1 MNISIKDEVKD
12 SLFDLIQNA
21 IQLDVDFL
29 KMKTGELPTIK
40 ELLNKALTWCCTCG
54 EQNNHIGK
62 IICNNCSKYRP
73 LETYTNIIFNP
84 LFVTKLEIKEYNMRR
99 KHESKVYQ
107 SLLKRNKDTNGKEI
121 CFYAIESS
129 WLNKWKCFIN
139 NDSSEKL
146 LSNNDKPISENKNIG
161 VLPPGIINNIKLC
174 DIYKPH
180 GKYRLKSGMKNKK
193 DYFIINQYLWEWFL
207 LNYGGGPEIQVE
219 DYNSSLFCIE
229 EDVGKT
235 DNIIENSGT
244 VITYLKGGDDLI
256 SNLGC
261 SDINPDRD
269 RKDENTNKINPIN
282 NYNFNTK
289 FSEFRVNNENDKNY
303 FLKKK
308 DINDKQDNKIDNK
321 ENQTNNIIMKK
332 KTQIKSLI
340 KNINIEDNKY

>member
-1 MNISIKDEVKD
+1 
-12 SLFDLIQNA
+12 
-21 IQLDVDFL
+21 
-29 KMKTGELPTIK
+29 
-40 ELLNKALTWCCTCG
+40 
-54 EQNNHIGK
+54 
-62 IICNNCSKYRP
+62 
-73 LETYTNIIFNP
+73 
-84 LFVTKLEIKEYNMRR
+84 MRR

-235 DNIIENSGT
+235 ENVIENSGT

>member
-1 MNISIKDEVKD
+1 VVNH
-12 SLFDLIQNA
+12 
-21 IQLDVDFL
+21 
-29 KMKTGELPTIK
+29 
-40 ELLNKALTWCCTCG
+40 
-54 EQNNHIGK
+54 NNHIGK

-235 DNIIENSGT
+235 ENVIENSGT
-244 VITYLKGGDDLI
+244 VITYLKGGDDLT